1 MAQVV
6 NSENKRRLYKKTSFL
21 VRPNM
26 ILKPVSDL
34 SLAHQ
39 NLAWVGTG
47 TVSLSLPHGASVDVV
62 SWPGMATCRQRG
74 GSG

>member
-6 NSENKRRLYKKTSFL
+6 NSENKRRLYKKKSFL

-47 TVSLSLPHGASVDVV
+47 TVSV
-62 SWPGMATCRQRG
+62 SHIRPDIGNSWIIRPDIGN
-74 GSG
+74 SWD

>member
-39 NLAWVGTG
+39 NLA
-47 TVSLSLPHGASVDVV
+47 
-62 SWPGMATCRQRG
+62 
-74 GSG
+74 